1 MGLDNAVGYPFRCD
15 QIHLNINALAVGYPF
30 RCDQIH
36 LNINALGRTED
47 LIHDKGHEPLFR
59 AE

>member
-1 MGLDNAVGYPFRCD
+1 MGLDNAVGYS
-15 QIHLNINALAVGYPF
+15 F

-59 AE
+59 AEQYLKVTGQSEYL

>member
-1 MGLDNAVGYPFRCD
+1 MGLDN
-15 QIHLNINALAVGYPF
+15 AVGYPF